1 MIRPHHGN
9 PPNIPHV
16 PPTRKLNSQFSRPGR
31 KYHKAVDIDM
41 ESAYRQHHGT
51 KKDADIRIF
60 FQNMKG
66 LTYSASGE
74 DYNYYLSCARNLAA
88 D

>member
-1 MIRPHHGN
+1 
-9 PPNIPHV
+9 
-16 PPTRKLNSQFSRPGR
+16 
-31 KYHKAVDIDM
+31 M